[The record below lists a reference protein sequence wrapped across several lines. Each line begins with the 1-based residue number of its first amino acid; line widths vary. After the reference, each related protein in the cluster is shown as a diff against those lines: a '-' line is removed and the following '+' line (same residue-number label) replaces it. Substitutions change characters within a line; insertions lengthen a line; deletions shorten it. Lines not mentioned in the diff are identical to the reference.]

1 MFPNVITCFL
11 LVEDE
16 SNQDESDDVPTFF
29 SRTFLWTG
37 HSGFLTRIP
46 AAQCLLRQVNFFVVK
61 NEIQQQLRFIH
72 I

>member
-1 MFPNVITCFL
+1 MFL

-61 NEIQQQLRFIH
+61 NEI
-72 I
+72 